1 MVSAKQEATVAGRRR
16 LTASERQEIA
26 DKRRAQKPQSIVRI
40 EVAEWTDDA
49 GDPIVREVQISDWG
63 FIWEILTKR
72 ARDQGS
78 R

>member
-1 MVSAKQEATVAGRRR
+1 MMAGRRR

-26 DKRRAQKPQSIVRI
+26 DKRRAQKPKSIVRI
-40 EVAEWTDDA
+40 EVDEWTDDA

-72 ARDQGS
+72 AKDRRS